1 MTAQPPSIDSS
12 SGLKRLPALLSVVA
26 GSADVISFL
35 GLGGVFV
42 AHITGNL
49 IILAARLVDGVR
61 VGISP
66 ILSVPVFVAMVIVT
80 RILAARLITQ
90 GRAPLEP
97 LLGLQFVLLAGFFAF
112 GVISGTHGN
121 PDAAVAV
128 SRRCSAS
135 AGCRAALSPWSA
147 RCCSGATRTRRASA
161 RRRAAHTWP
170 AIVGFAAGAAVGA
183 ALYAA
188 VGIAALIVPA
198 GGALLALAA
207 VRAWPSIDLAPV
219 SSINREGST

>member
-12 SGLKRLPALLSVVA
+12 PGLKRLPALLSVVA
-26 GSADVISFL
+26 GSADVIGFL

-66 ILSVPVFVAMVIVT
+66 ILSVPVFVAMLIVT
-80 RILAARLITQ
+80 RILAARLITR

-112 GVISGTHGN
+112 GVISGTHGD
-121 PDAAVAV
+121 PDAA
-128 SRRCSAS
+128 
-135 AGCRAALSPWSA
+135 
-147 RCCSGATRTRRASA
+147 ASA

-170 AIVGFAAGAAVGA
+170 AIVGFTAGAALGA
-183 ALYAA
+183 ALYAGI
-188 VGIAALIVPA
+188 GIAALIVPS
-198 GGALLALAA
+198 GGALLALVA